1 MPFFVVDG
9 RYGVSGAQPAEA
21 LGQVLAQAWAERS
34 PLQMVSAG
42 GSAPGCDGD
51 TCAV

>member
-1 MPFFVVDG
+1 
-9 RYGVSGAQPAEA
+9 
-21 LGQVLAQAWAERS
+21 VLAQAWADRA
-34 PLQMVSAG
+34 PLQMVAAS